1 MNETP
6 RIIGSEKEISITE
19 KPRIIRPSKNFLYK
33 NYFLFILTAI
43 IFNGG
48 MSAIF
53 FFLTI
58 FIGDSQGSV
67 VQRQLNDIFWF
78 ITIVF
83 SFLWILIIIA
93 YVIGFYIYFNQMKF
107 IVHGSEI
114 VVVKGLINKTEKH
127 VPYRTVT
134 HISMR
139 SGPFDRLFNIGTIE
153 IQTAGGSGGSSLDQ
167 TAEEKL
173 EGIKVY
179 REVRDYILR
188 QLRQFQLRENIK
200 SDSIDT
206 IAKEEGTGFSDS
218 ELVVIMNDIKLLL
231 NDKFTK
237 LEKSLN
243 DLVKHLKDTDKPY

>member
-6 RIIGSEKEISITE
+6 RIVGSEIQHINAE

-33 NYFLFILTAI
+33 NYFLFVLTAI

-48 MSAIF
+48 MIAIF
-53 FFLTI
+53 FIITL
-58 FIGDSQGSV
+58 FIGGFRDSA
-67 VQRQLNDIFWF
+67 VQRQVND
-78 ITIVF
+78 VF
-83 SFLWILIIIA
+83 MFVTVSFTLLWILVIIA
-93 YVIGFYIYFNQMKF
+93 YIIGFYLYFDQMKF

-114 VVVKGLINKTEKH
+114 VVRKGLVNKTEKH

-153 IQTAGGSGGSSLDQ
+153 IQTAGGSGSSALDQ

-179 REVRDYILR
+179 REVRDYILH
-188 QLRQFQLRENIK
+188 QLRQFQLRESGIKEPIGLTEKANTNIT
-200 SDSIDT
+200 SDVDLIVVMNE
-206 IAKEEGTGFSDS
+206 IKVLLKEKFS
-218 ELVVIMNDIKLLL
+218 
-231 NDKFTK
+231 K

-243 DLVKHLKDTDKPY
+243 DLGEIMKDSKKPF